1 MKVGKGKDIADY
13 YLKNHNLRYDAQW
26 NQDEYNIV
34 GKSFFHLIN
43 VFISFLKFSDL
54 IR

>member
-26 NQDEYNIV
+26 NQSEYDNI
-34 GKSFFHLIN
+34 N
-43 VFISFLKFSDL
+43 
-54 IR
+54 RYY